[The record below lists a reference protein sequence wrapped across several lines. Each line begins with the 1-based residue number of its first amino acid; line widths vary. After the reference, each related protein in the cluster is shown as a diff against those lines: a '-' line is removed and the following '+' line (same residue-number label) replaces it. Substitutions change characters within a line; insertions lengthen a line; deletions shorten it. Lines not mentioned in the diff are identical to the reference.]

1 MFEEA
6 AEETLRYAD
15 TIIKLLADEGHG
27 DYSGLREEIAL
38 DIYENGHFSGNWDA
52 YFNPEDYGSDLP
64 GFRVIQED
72 EYDQHM
78 DFNEDK
84 PDADDAIGVPNGYLW
99 ID

>member
-6 AEETLRYAD
+6 TEETLRYAD

-38 DIYENGHFSGNWDA
+38 DIYENGHFSGNCDT

-78 DFNEDK
+78 DFDEDK
-84 PDADDAIGVPNGYLW
+84 PDADDGFDVPNGYLW
-99 ID
+99 VD